1 MSQIVLHNYFRSSTS
16 YRIRIALNLKNLEFT
31 YKPVHLLK
39 DGGEQHQTAYK
50 NLNPMSEV
58 PTLEH
63 KGMILGQSMA
73 IIEYLEE
80 EFPNPPL
87 LPKDLQKRA
96 RIRQFCESINSFLH
110 PISNLKVLQYLE
122 KNHQYDQQQKEAWIS
137 HWYPKGLNALEI
149 WLQKNAKEYAFGN
162 EITYAD
168 CFLVPLVF
176 TCQRFKVDL
185 TSYPMILKINEN
197 CLKVEAFKKA
207 HPSNQID
214 TPEQER
220 NSK

>member
-39 DGGEQHQTAYK
+39 DGGEQHQPTYK

-185 TSYPMILKINEN
+185 APYPLILKINEN

-207 HPSNQID
+207 HPFNQID

-220 NSK
+220 KSL

>member
-39 DGGEQHQTAYK
+39 DGGEQHQPTYK

-122 KNHQYDQQQKEAWIS
+122 KNHQYDHQQKEAWIS

-149 WLQKNAKEYAFGN
+149 WLQKMLKNTLSATKSPMPIAFL
-162 EITYAD
+162 
-168 CFLVPLVF
+168 FP
-176 TCQRFKVDL
+176 
-185 TSYPMILKINEN
+185 
-197 CLKVEAFKKA
+197 
-207 HPSNQID
+207 
-214 TPEQER
+214 
-220 NSK
+220 

>member
-39 DGGEQHQTAYK
+39 DGGEQHQPKYK

-122 KNHQYDQQQKEAWIS
+122 KNHQYDQQQKDAWIA
-137 HWYPKGLNALEI
+137 HWYPRGLNSLEI
-149 WLQKNAKEYAFGN
+149 WLQKSAKEFAFGN

-185 TSYPMILKINEN
+185 AHYPLILKINEN

-207 HPSNQID
+207 HPFNQID

-220 NSK
+220 NSL